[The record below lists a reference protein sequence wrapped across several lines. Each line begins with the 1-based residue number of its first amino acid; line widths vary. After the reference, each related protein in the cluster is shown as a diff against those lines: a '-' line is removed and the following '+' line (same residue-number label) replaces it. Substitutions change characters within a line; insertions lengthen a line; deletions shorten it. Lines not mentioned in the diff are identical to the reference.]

1 MMLCFPHSPC
11 LAALVTTGVLFV
23 FNLAVVG
30 STHADEPLPGGHYR
44 LLAVKVVPIERTQ
57 KAGVANDHES
67 DRLTH
72 WVRFDIHPK
81 FELSKGT
88 KDLPFKLLNPAIT
101 AKSELTFD
109 KPIRF
114 KGMELPAGF
123 NLLKHQ
129 KFDGSFFNVSMPD
142 PTVFAIHSVRI
153 HSDFVI
159 PADTYTVS
167 FKWKTKEG
175 TVFSDRVKVRIDVP
189 SLRPKP

>member
-1 MMLCFPHSPC
+1 MMLCFPHPPC

-57 KAGVANDHES
+57 KAGVTNDHES

-81 FELSKGT
+81 FEWLKGT
-88 KDLPFKLLNPAIT
+88 KHLPFKLLNPAIT
-101 AKSELTFD
+101 AKSELTLD

-123 NLLKHQ
+123 NLPRTRM
-129 KFDGSFFNVSMPD
+129 GC
-142 PTVFAIHSVRI
+142 
-153 HSDFVI
+153 
-159 PADTYTVS
+159 
-167 FKWKTKEG
+167 
-175 TVFSDRVKVRIDVP
+175 
-189 SLRPKP
+189 SLRTQSVAPQKTRGNTSQARRMQGASVSIYRITLNANGPAT